1 MTYFVR
7 KKAFLNKNVNKKARS
22 WELRAFMT
30 KDFAY
35 STGMSVLTFLQPI
48 IA

>member
-7 KKAFLNKNVNKKARS
+7 KKALLNKKARS

-35 STGMSVLTFLQPI
+35 STGMSVLTFSHPNS
-48 IA
+48 A